1 MATFEAYLP
10 KMLPRPWR
18 GPIGRRY
25 HRAIGKRMDAIIALL
40 REAAHLKLPG
50 LAAADALPH
59 IAAER
64 SLPRGPAET
73 EVAHRARLR
82 DAWNLWKGDD
92 TPVTGEGGGGASHLG
107 MLKELQTA
115 GIPTGTTGNGVV
127 IVQQNGW
134 YAQLDGSGN
143 LVLGDLM
150 DCVNRIDLT
159 GAINARPGWQ
169 FDHRNNFYSAFG
181 LVFGEPATID
191 AGVLNAVVE
200 KWRPAHMLYIG
211 AWIIETGL
219 LLDWPTGRTL
229 DTDPDLGGNTITF
242 IPGAGEDHKRIG
254 YTP

>member
-40 REAAHLKLPG
+40 REAAHLKFPG
-50 LAAADALPH
+50 LAAADALPY

-64 SLPRGPAET
+64 GLPRGPAET
-73 EVAHRARLR
+73 ELAHRARLG
-82 DAWNLWKGDD
+82 DAWDLWKGDD
-92 TPVTGEGGGGASHLG
+92 TPVTGKGGGGGSHYG
-107 MLKELQTA
+107 MLKELKTA
-115 GIPTGTTGNGVV
+115 GIPTGTSGNGVV
-127 IVQQNGW
+127 VVQQNGR
-134 YAQLDGSGN
+134 YAQLDGSDN

-159 GAINARPGWQ
+159 GAINARPGWT
-169 FDHRNNFYSAFG
+169 FEPRNNFYSVFG
-181 LVFGEPATID
+181 LVFPEPAPID

-200 KWRPAHMLYIG
+200 KWRPGHMIYAG
-211 AWIIETGL
+211 AWIIEVGL
-219 LLDWPTGRTL
+219 TLGWPTGRTL
-229 DTDPDLGGNTITF
+229 GTDPDLGGNTVTF
-242 IPGAGEDHKRIG
+242 IPGAAAEHTLIG